1 MLGKNWRKN
10 MWGNINGHLDL
21 LIIGGGITGAGL
33 FRMAAKAGLKS
44 LLVEGNDFAYGTSSR
59 SSKLVHGG
67 LRYIKNGQ
75 YNVTFESVRERERLL
90 KEAPGL
96 VTPLEFIF
104 PIYKKYHTAP
114 WQIEF
119 SLGIY
124 DLFGLKKAHGRL
136 SSNDLESKAPSLKK
150 SGLDFS
156 YYYYDAA
163 VDDAR
168 LVLRNIQEGIALGGT
183 ALNYAKVE
191 KLLLDSHGQVCGA
204 VIINNDSVSD
214 SLTKEVTAE
223 VVVNATGPWTDDLRS
238 QVSDIKIIRKL
249 RGSHIQF
256 SYDRFPIKCGFS
268 IIHPVDK
275 RSLFV
280 LPWEGVT
287 IVGTTDLDHPVEL
300 EKQSSEPFMTK
311 EEGEYLLL
319 AANHFFPQ
327 FALTPKDIISS
338 FSGLRPILR
347 SEETDPSK
355 ASREHSIKEEKG
367 LITITG
373 GKLTTYRKMAYEV
386 MKKVQFQIKRN
397 LNLNQVERILNPVPF
412 NNLAKY
418 PEGALHRWSGRLGNE
433 LPIFLETIKS
443 GEDSLIP
450 TTTAYWAEMRW
461 AARNEAVVHLDD
473 LLLRRVR
480 LGLLLPEAGLQYSEM
495 IRKITQEELNWDP
508 KRWEKELLRYK
519 NIWEKCYYLTN

>member
-1 MLGKNWRKN
+1 MLGKDWRNKV
-10 MWGNINGHLDL
+10 WGKINGPWDL

-33 FRMAAKAGLKS
+33 FRMAAKAGLKT
-44 LLVEGNDFAYGTSSR
+44 LLVDSNDFAFGTSSR
-59 SSKLVHGG
+59 SSKLIHGG

-90 KEAPGL
+90 MEAPGL

-104 PIYKKYHTAP
+104 PIYEKYHTAP
-114 WQIEF
+114 WQIGY

-136 SSNDLESKAPSLKK
+136 STNELIIKAPTLTK
-150 SGLDFS
+150 SGLSFS
-156 YYYYDAA
+156 YYYYDAV

-168 LVLRNIQEGIALGGT
+168 LVLRNIQEGIALGGI

-191 KLLLDSHGQVCGA
+191 KLLLDNHGQVCGA
-204 VIINNDSVSD
+204 VIIENDLVSEPF
-214 SLTKEVTAE
+214 SKEITAR
-223 VVVNATGPWTDDLRS
+223 VVVNATGPWTDNLRS
-238 QVSDIKIIRKL
+238 QVSEQKIIRKL

-256 SYDRFPIKCGFS
+256 THDRFPINCGFS

-287 IVGTTDLDHPVEL
+287 VVGTTDLDHPNEL
-300 EKQSSEPFMTK
+300 EKQSPEPFMTK

-327 FALTPKDIISS
+327 YALSSKDIISS
-338 FSGLRPILR
+338 FSGLRPVLR
-347 SEETDPSK
+347 SDEADPSK
-355 ASREHSIKEEKG
+355 ASREHSLLEEKG

-386 MKKVQFQIKRN
+386 MQKVQIK
-397 LNLNQVERILNPVPF
+397 LNRKLILNQKEKILNPVR
-412 NNLAKY
+412 NINIAKY
-418 PEGALHRWSGRLGNE
+418 PEHALHRWSGRFGDE
-433 LPIFLETIKS
+433 LPIFL
-443 GEDSLIP
+443 DSIRTEENNLIP

-461 AARNEAVVHLDD
+461 AARNEAIVHLDD

-480 LGLLLPEAGLQYSEM
+480 LGLLLPEGGLQLTDM
-495 IRKITQEELNWDP
+495 IRKITQEELNWDNI
-508 KRWEKELLRYK
+508 RWEKELQRYK
-519 NIWEKCYYLTN
+519 TNWNKCYYLAN